1 MKGFPNSKS
10 GKSHTWSDQDEAF
23 FGEAEEESTL
33 KAANGGN
40 VNKIT
45 NNNNRESN
53 QKHTMRSPQTK
64 TKNVDSSTK
73 SLSFGKLK
81 DVISSNTSKASTKFI
96 GLADKYLGERN
107 GPVAAFPSSHSTTR
121 STSTDRNNYE
131 NAATK
136 QTIKPKGPS
145 SSVGISGQTI
155 VRTLK
160 NAVVSQVPLP
170 CAYCNSIPLMYQCHP
185 FWGPGQRI
193 CSTHDIKNI
202 PKCLSCHKFQSKT
215 QRFHEIGTSGSLIC
229 SSCAKTA
236 ILDNIAAKEVF
247 NEVLFFFQSYGL
259 NMFNGTM
266 HRIPIHLCTPLEM
279 KKNFNNF
286 KGDNSADQYGVCCW
300 TEIHSPLGAAV
311 GLIGAAGA
319 AAARG
324 IQNIVR
330 ERNNNQKDSFEQ
342 SGNESF
348 AYHSTTHRN
357 PFGGG
362 RYVSISQIAALK
374 GLPRI
379 YLGNILAH
387 EATHAWLALNPSRKE
402 GVIGENV
409 SFGVV
414 RRLPLVVEEGTCQL
428 LSHLYLDS
436 ILCKHN
442 DCKSL
447 ASDEISIIQYN
458 IWGIE
463 NHGIYEYGEGYK
475 QAARAY
481 NNILEQGGNLQ
492 EMLEYISMHKSF
504 PPC

>member
-1 MKGFPNSKS
+1 MKGFTNNNKP
-10 GKSHTWSDQDEAF
+10 GKSRTWSDQDEAF
-23 FGEAEEESTL
+23 FGEAKESTW
-33 KAANGGN
+33 KAGNGGN
-40 VNKIT
+40 VNIIT
-45 NNNNRESN
+45 NSNSRGTHQKPTTRSQNKTNN
-53 QKHTMRSPQTK
+53 
-64 TKNVDSSTK
+64 NVDSSTN
-73 SLSFGKLK
+73 SFSFGKLK
-81 DVISSNTSKASTKFI
+81 NVISSNTSKASSKFI
-96 GLADKYLGERN
+96 GLADKYLSERN
-107 GPVAAFPSSHSTTR
+107 GPVSAFPSSDSTAR
-121 STSTDRNNYE
+121 STERNNDE
-131 NAATK
+131 NATATK
-136 QTIKPKGPS
+136 QSIKARGPS
-145 SSVGISGQTI
+145 SSVGINGQTI

-215 QRFHEIGTSGSLIC
+215 QKFHEIGTSGSLIC
-229 SSCAKTA
+229 LQCAKTA
-236 ILDNIAAKEVF
+236 ILDNIAAREVF
-247 NEVLFFFQSYGL
+247 HEVLTFFQSYGL
-259 NMFNGTM
+259 NMFNGAM
-266 HRIPIHLCTPLEM
+266 HRIPIHLCTPQEM

-286 KGDNSADQYGVCCW
+286 KGDDSADQYGVCCW

-324 IQNIVR
+324 IQNIVH
-330 ERNNNQKDSFEQ
+330 ERNNDQRDSFEQ
-342 SGNESF
+342 NSNESK
-348 AYHSTTHRN
+348 SRN

-374 GLPRI
+374 GLPRL
-379 YLGNILAH
+379 YLGSILAH

-402 GVIGENV
+402 GVIGENI

-414 RRLPLVVEEGTCQL
+414 RRLPLIVEEGTCQL

-436 ILCKHN
+436 ILCDHN
-442 DCKSL
+442 DGKSL
-447 ASDEISIIQYN
+447 ASDEISIIEYN

-492 EMLEYISMHKSF
+492 EMLEYISIHKSF